1 MSSSN
6 GSAADKPERRS
17 RDHCCGK
24 WGSRGNWSGLNI
36 AAMVV
41 GFMVFWP
48 IGLLI
53 LYWII
58 KGRSVKELPNG
69 IREQYSRIVGGWRGN
84 DVGPSGNVVFNEF
97 QQTQYD
103 RIREIKD
110 EIKER
115 SRRFTEFRA
124 NAKRRADEDEFNR
137 FMDEAPVRNDG

>member
-1 MSSSN
+1 MASSI
-6 GSAADKPERRS
+6 GSTVDQPERQS
-17 RDHCCGK
+17 RAHCCGN
-24 WGSRGNWSGLNI
+24 WGSRGNWSILNI

-48 IGLLI
+48 IGLFI

-58 KGRSVKELPNG
+58 KGRSVKELPRS
-69 IREQYSRIVGGWRGN
+69 IREQWSKIAKGR
-84 DVGPSGNVVFNEF
+84 DVEGSSSGNVVFNEF

-115 SRRFTEFRA
+115 SRRFAEFRA
-124 NAKRRADEDEFNR
+124 NAKRRADEEEFNR
-137 FMDEAPVRNDG
+137 FMAEAPVRNDS